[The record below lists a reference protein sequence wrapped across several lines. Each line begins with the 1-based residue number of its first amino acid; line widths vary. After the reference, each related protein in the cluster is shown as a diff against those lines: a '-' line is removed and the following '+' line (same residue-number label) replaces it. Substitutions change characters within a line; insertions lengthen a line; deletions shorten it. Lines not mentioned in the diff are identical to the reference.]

1 MGSSTIVSRVKI
13 VGPMS
18 PKEFSDITTLE
29 TKVNAG
35 LGAITNASGTN
46 KILDTEIVQVLGNF
60 FLIVTYEF

>member
-1 MGSSTIVSRVKI
+1 MGSSTIVSQVKI
-13 VGPMS
+13 IGPMS

-35 LGAITNASGTN
+35 LGAITDASGTN

>member
-1 MGSSTIVSRVKI
+1 MGSSTIVSKVKI
-13 VGPMS
+13 IGPMS

-29 TKVNAG
+29 TKVNSG

-46 KILDTEIVQVLGNF
+46 KILDTEIIQVLGNF